1 MSDPEI
7 YEHFKAQRKGRQ
19 SAATQRR
26 SNAPAVLAQAGVGFS
41 SHNGGAH
48 LIVTG
53 TQGFIDFWP
62 GTEKWQDRETG
73 QKGFGLNALLKHI
86 NGGAA

>member
-1 MSDPEI
+1 MSDAI
-7 YEHFKAQRKGRQ
+7 DDVRALNAHRKNARG
-19 SAATQRR
+19 QRR
-26 SNAPAVLAQAGVGFS
+26 NNAPAVLAQAGVGFS

-73 QKGFGLNALLKHI
+73 QRGFGLNALLKHI
-86 NGGAA
+86 NGGAV